1 MTGQQLKSVPADI
14 LQRVTTVL
22 REHADRP
29 SAGFTYSGPGAIRA
43 DLETLEAILAN
54 NTPRRLAIV
63 LDGGL
68 VQAVVGENIPG
79 NLGVAIIDYDTEGA
93 DDVDLARI
101 RQSDGSDAEAIVTLS
116 AIDPPG
122 IDLNSVFSSVT

>member
-1 MTGQQLKSVPADI
+1 MTDHLLKSVPADI
-14 LQRVTTVL
+14 LQRVTAAL

-29 SAGFTYSGPGAIRA
+29 NAGFTYSGPGAIQA

>member
-1 MTGQQLKSVPADI
+1 MTDQQLKYVPADI

-22 REHADRP
+22 REQADRP
-29 SAGFTYSGPGAIRA
+29 SAGFTYSGPGAKRT

-68 VQAVVGENIPG
+68 VQAVVGENLPG